1 MKKLVLYAMV
11 VAGLS
16 IFNACQKSNEL
27 IDQSID
33 VQQQEAVKPDVYSKN
48 GFLIFSNQ
56 KSMEE
61 TLNTL
66 EGMSE
71 EERRF
76 WEKEHNF
83 TSQMS
88 MFHDIIIAELK
99 LDEPYENL
107 SEEELKNVEL
117 PPLHSDVYYN
127 SLQKGFIKKI
137 HYSDGTELYDYST
150 CAPFLTSI
158 LNEDGIFVIG
168 DTMYQFTQNATKTWS
183 GCEINNKIKLIS
195 TNSSIDNITLSIN
208 LKSATV
214 KYGSWEYDS
223 ERKRRIQIGINFNSS
238 QYSADMKI
246 WRYEHWVEVISQKKN
261 WLGNWKYNWTD
272 MYIKGNWDYEI
283 EYLYPGNIN
292 FNYFSRNVGFADY
305 PNTHHV
311 YASNYKS
318 TCSIEYGSISPYG
331 SIINIW
337 HYNDTGDELCQ
348 IYDVELTDFSWEVT
362 GHAYVKA
369 TVDK

>member
-1 MKKLVLYAMV
+1 MFYKPEWGAATPLSTKRYKEMKKLILFAMTVAVL
-11 VAGLS
+11 G
-16 IFNACQKSNEL
+16 IFNACEKSDDL
-27 IDQSID
+27 IDKRIDAQS
-33 VQQQEAVKPDVYSKN
+33 QKTVKPDVYSKN
-48 GFLIFSNQ
+48 GFLIFLNQ

-76 WEKEHNF
+76 WEKENNF

-117 PPLHSDVYYN
+117 PPLHSDAYYN

-168 DTMYQFTQNATKTWS
+168 DTMYQFTQYATKTWS
-183 GCEINNKIKLIS
+183 DCDINNKNKLIS

-208 LKSATV
+208 LKSATI
-214 KYGSWEYDS
+214 KYGSWEYDL
-223 ERKRRIQIGINFNSS
+223 ERKG
-238 QYSADMKI
+238 
-246 WRYEHWVEVISQKKN
+246 
-261 WLGNWKYNWTD
+261 
-272 MYIKGNWDYEI
+272 
-283 EYLYPGNIN
+283 EYKL
-292 FNYFSRNVGFADY
+292 V
-305 PNTHHV
+305 
-311 YASNYKS
+311 
-318 TCSIEYGSISPYG
+318 
-331 SIINIW
+331 
-337 HYNDTGDELCQ
+337 
-348 IYDVELTDFSWEVT
+348 
-362 GHAYVKA
+362 
-369 TVDK
+369 